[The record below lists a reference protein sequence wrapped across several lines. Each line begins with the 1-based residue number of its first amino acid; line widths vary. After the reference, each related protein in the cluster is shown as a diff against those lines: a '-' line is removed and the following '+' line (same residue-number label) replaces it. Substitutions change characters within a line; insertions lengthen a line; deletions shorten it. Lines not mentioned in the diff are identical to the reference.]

1 MAFLT
6 IDNLEMPAPSEMKVE
21 LVNVGSDEQRSASGR
36 LVCDRV
42 AVKKRVK
49 LKWAALSGAEIAKLF
64 SAADGFFT
72 AQCPDPC
79 SNQMVKTQFYA
90 SARSLGV
97 MRADGGACV
106 WEDAAMD

>member
-1 MAFLT
+1 
-6 IDNLEMPAPSEMKVE
+6 MPSPSAMQAEVIC
-21 LVNVGSDEQRSASGR
+21 VGSGEERSASGR

-72 AQCPDPC
+72 AVCPDPC
-79 SNQMVKTQFYA
+79 SGEWGKAEFYA

-97 MRADGGACV
+97 MRADGGECV
-106 WEDAAMD
+106 WEDAAMEWMER